1 MKFYFF
7 LFSLF
12 VVFCTAF
19 DLSNEPKLPNPD
31 DSLNLGKVYDFEEI
45 KIKQIENATKKLELL
60 KNNNLNLFFNK
71 YFENIDT
78 QLNFNKGFEYHNYH
92 YAKLGYPYFYGL
104 YSYVN
109 ANTKIQDYEK
119 HEKIVQFF
127 SSLSTDLSIL
137 YKNESMSLYHSKNE
151 DFTKKLIE
159 LNIAPLNN
167 GISLWDNGSE
177 ITLFETLLI
186 FETKNIDFKELIKK
200 KFKNTQNILFENYY
214 VLIVF

>member
-12 VVFCTAF
+12 VVLCTAF

-71 YFENIDT
+71 YFEQIDT
-78 QLNFNKGFEYHNYH
+78 INNLVLGYSNLH
-92 YAKLGYPYFYGL
+92 YVKLGYPDFYGL
-104 YSYVN
+104 YSSV
-109 ANTKIQDYEK
+109 NTKIQDYEK

-167 GISLWDNGSE
+167 GIILWDNGSS

-200 KFKNTQNILFENYY
+200 KFKNAQNILFENYY
-214 VLIVF
+214 ILIVY